1 MTTAARDT
9 TYASS
14 MTRED
19 ADSAGRTL
27 IRWSAVFAGTLLG
40 LATLALLS
48 SLWLALAR
56 ASNIEVVQTNIEWF
70 VGGSAVFC
78 LFLAGLLAGYLSG
91 VRGGG
96 TGFLHGAT
104 IWGLLLFATLSLGIP
119 AILNL
124 FNVNQIA
131 TNVQTATTTPAD
143 PVVYGALW
151 GTFWTLLGG
160 FIAAGLGGAIGGA
173 MTRDADRSVRVDDQ
187 RTTMRAPIVTTDD
200 DARRTTRAP
209 VVVTDDDD
217 VRTVS

>member
-1 MTTAARDT
+1 MTVARGDMR
-9 TYASS
+9 YASTT
-14 MTRED
+14 TRED
-19 ADSAGRTL
+19 GDNAGRTL

-56 ASNIEVVQTNIEWF
+56 ASNVAFVQDNIEWF
-70 VGGSAVFC
+70 IGGSAVFC

-119 AILNL
+119 TILNL

-131 TNVQTATTTPAD
+131 NGVETAATTPTDPA
-143 PVVYGALW
+143 VYGALW
-151 GTFWTLLGG
+151 GTFWTILGG
-160 FIAAGLGGAIGGA
+160 FVAAGLGGALGGA
-173 MTRDADRSVRVDDQ
+173 MTRDADRVVRVDDE
-187 RTTMRAPIVTTDD
+187 RTVT
-200 DARRTTRAP
+200 RPAP
-209 VVVTDDDD
+209 VVTDEDGHT
-217 VRTVS
+217 VRTDEDARTVR